1 MLTYIIYS
9 VEEIDYRAR
18 KIFIRALLTTSTLYM
33 RDNVAISL
41 GKRDKNIVIVS
52 LVGLICMAQN
62 FLTAMIIWED

>member
-18 KIFIRALLTTSTLYM
+18 KIFIRALLTRSTLYM
-33 RDNVAISL
+33 RDNMAISL